1 MNDDVEQVKSKVDIV
16 SLVSE
21 YVQLKKSGRNYKANC
36 PFHNEKTPSFMVSPD
51 RQIFK
56 CFGCSEG
63 GDVFAFYQK
72 LEGVEFGEALK
83 TLADRTGVKLADYK
97 ETGVQKQKET
107 YLKLHDLAASFYHYI
122 LTKHK
127 IGEKALGYLQA
138 RGVNQKS
145 I

>member
-56 CFGCSEG
+56 CFGCGEG
-63 GDVFAFYQK
+63 GDSFAFIK
-72 LEGVEFGEALK
+72 KSEGIEFGEAVK
-83 TLADRTGVKLADYK
+83 RLADRAGIKLK
-97 ETGVQKQKET
+97 EFHTSGLEKTREVIF
-107 YLKLHDLAASFYHYI
+107 AA
-122 LTKHK
+122 
-127 IGEKALGYLQA
+127 
-138 RGVNQKS
+138 N
-145 I
+145 